1 MIEFTST
8 GYIEVRQGSAVLSR
22 HRVERE
28 AIESCAKNGTGSY
41 ELHYPVVRVTV
52 SDTGTVSGVI
62 NGTLNA

>member
-1 MIEFTST
+1 MIEFTAN
-8 GYIEVRQGSAVLSR
+8 GFIEVRQGSAVLSR

-28 AIESCAKNGTGSY
+28 AIEACARNGTGSY

-52 SDTGTVSGVI
+52 SEGQVAGVI